1 MKNEKEDST
10 MQATDKKQTESAKR
24 KEMIKASYEKAV
36 KANGKALE
44 KLSKN

>member
-1 MKNEKEDST
+1 MKKKKD
-10 MQATDKKQTESAKR
+10 DKDMNKTGMKPKAESRKKR
-24 KEMIKASYEKAV
+24 IQASYKKAV

>member
-1 MKNEKEDST
+1 MKKKRDDKEVNT
-10 MQATDKKQTESAKR
+10 TANKKSQKTER
-24 KEMIKASYEKAV
+24 KNRIQASYEKAV

>member
-1 MKNEKEDST
+1 MQNKKEDSN
-10 MQATDKKQTESAKR
+10 MQATDKKQTESTKR

-36 KANGKALE
+36 KENGKALE

>member
-1 MKNEKEDST
+1 MKKKRDDEEMNATVMKP
-10 MQATDKKQTESAKR
+10 QATNRKKRVQESFA
-24 KEMIKASYEKAV
+24 KAV